1 MNLLDSIYTINEQT
15 LARYGHV
22 VELGK

>member
-1 MNLLDSIYTINEQT
+1 LLDSLYAINEQT

-22 VELGK
+22 LELERSK